1 MIKYIPQDTQVVFE
15 EIPDEITLA
24 VNISNC
30 QNRCPGCHSAYLC
43 QNIGEELTENAVDGL
58 IRKNEGI
65 TCFCFMGEG
74 NDAESLEKLIL
85 YVKEKYPK
93 LKVGLYS
100 GREVVHDDFFFD
112 TLDYIKIGPYIESC
126 GPLNI
131 RTTNQRLYENQKTQ
145 TACRICGIV
154 RVGWVD
160 ITHKIWERYENIH

>member
-1 MIKYIPQDTQVVFE
+1 MIKYISQDTSVVFE

-30 QNRCPGCHSAYLC
+30 QNNCPGCHSAYLKKD
-43 QNIGEELTENAVDGL
+43 IGEELTEIAVDEL
-58 IRKNEGI
+58 IKKNSGI
-65 TCFCFMGEG
+65 SCFCFMGEG
-74 NDAESLEKLIL
+74 NDAETLAKLIL

-93 LKVGLYS
+93 IRVGLYS
-100 GREVVHDDFFFD
+100 GRRIIHDDFYFD

-126 GPLNI
+126 GPLNV

-145 TACRICGIV
+145 SASRICGIV